1 MRALLTHAWLF
12 LGKWLG
18 RLLLLLLAVGLGG
31 WAIGSLYYAWK
42 FSGPVSAEEQIA
54 PDEARITQAIIQDA
68 IRVVEQHR
76 DNTRVLRDA
85 HAKAHG
91 CVKAEFKVR
100 ADLDPTLRR
109 GVFAE
114 AGKSWNAW
122 VRFSNG
128 NAYPQFDSKN
138 DARGMAIKLLDV
150 PGEKL
155 LPGRGHDG
163 EQDFVMFNQPVFFIR
178 DIAEYRQ
185 NFAAQADGKKA
196 LAFFPNW
203 NPTSW
208 ELRHLLIAL
217 RTLAPPRTARCT
229 PATTAS
235 RRTSWANTTS
245 SSASSPPRRSARPT
259 SYRSRTRTCPTSS
272 APPCTSN
279 CPSTAPRLLR
289 LPGAAPGPGQ
299 VHAHRRHQRRMEGVG
314 RALRYHSRHHC
325 ASSGFR

>member
-114 AGKSWNAW
+114 AGKSLERLGALLQWQRLPA
-122 VRFSNG
+122 VR
-128 NAYPQFDSKN
+128 QQERR
-138 DARGMAIKLLDV
+138 ARH
-150 PGEKL
+150 
-155 LPGRGHDG
+155 GH
-163 EQDFVMFNQPVFFIR
+163 Q
-178 DIAEYRQ
+178 
-185 NFAAQADGKKA
+185 AA
-196 LAFFPNW
+196 
-203 NPTSW
+203 
-208 ELRHLLIAL
+208 R
-217 RTLAPPRTARCT
+217 RARRKT
-229 PATTAS
+229 PA
-235 RRTSWANTTS
+235 R
-245 SSASSPPRRSARPT
+245 PRP
-259 SYRSRTRTCPTSS
+259 
-272 APPCTSN
+272 
-279 CPSTAPRLLR
+279 
-289 LPGAAPGPGQ
+289 
-299 VHAHRRHQRRMEGVG
+299 
-314 RALRYHSRHHC
+314 
-325 ASSGFR
+325 